1 MPRRDEQGKVWSKAE
16 VQREVFAIVAAKAGV
31 PADTVYADTRF
42 GEGGLGWD
50 AWYRLSVIRPVQQR
64 LHETLAHAIVKNEL
78 ETVGQ
83 LITYIWS
90 LMEEI

>member
-1 MPRRDEQGKVWSKAE
+1 MPRRDEQGKAWTKAE

-31 PADTVYADTRF
+31 PADTVFADTRF
-42 GEGGLGWD
+42 GDGGLGWD
-50 AWYRLSVIRPVQQR
+50 AWYKLSVIKPVKTR
-64 LHETLAHAIVKNEL
+64 LHETLSHAIVKNDVDS
-78 ETVGQ
+78 VGQ